1 MLTKRIKLNLLFKL
15 SYLNSNFALTLGYL
29 KPALSNPA
37 LVPRKKFKL
46 GLGQILRKCFL
57 SKNMQLKQGKLKPG
71 YHMIVPIALVVSKNL
86 EMIWAT
92 SSSHIIVLT
101 TLKTRDVGLSA
112 IPLGETIEILCVFC
126 NTSQT

>member
-37 LVPRKKFKL
+37 LVPLKKFKL
-46 GLGQILRKCFL
+46 GLGQILRKGFL

-86 EMIWAT
+86 EMIWVT
-92 SSSHIIVLT
+92 GSFHIIVLT